1 MCYFLYWLVLQFWDP
16 NKLTSLLPSTV
27 WLETQALALS
37 HSFFSAFNSIQSG
50 MNFRPL
56 WRVQS
61 LRPNRSEALL
71 LWDLTQNQKPP
82 DTQHAVEHTAWANHG
97 HDLQEL
103 LRIVR
108 IVIEWMGN
116 KADSVQY
123 SSYVPVITVKSSTDH
138 ANLGWEC
145 HAYLCL
151 QTVNLQGA
159 LKDFGFIPINKRN
172 SPASEYHS

>member
-1 MCYFLYWLVLQFWDP
+1 MRYFLYWLVLQFWDP
-16 NKLTSLLPSTV
+16 NKLTSLLHSTV

-37 HSFFSAFNSIQSG
+37 HSFFSTINSIQSG

-82 DTQHAVEHTAWANHG
+82 DMQRAVEHTAWANQG

-103 LRIVR
+103 LRIA
-108 IVIEWMGN
+108 IEWTGN

-123 SSYVPVITVKSSTDH
+123 SSHVPVIMVKSSTDN
-138 ANLGWEC
+138 ANLGWGC

-159 LKDFGFIPINKRN
+159 LKDFGFILINKRN